1 MSKASRNEKI
11 IRPHLT
17 FALMMIEN
25 QKQPY
30 SKRPFLHTFFDAG
43 KKV

>member
-1 MSKASRNEKI
+1 M
-11 IRPHLT
+11 RPHLS

-25 QKQPY
+25 QKQAHN
-30 SKRPFLHTFFDAG
+30 KRPFLHTFFDAG